1 MNPIYLNDFYKLLWY
16 NVIIKKGKIIM
27 KRITTGTENFKEFM
41 DKNYYYVD
49 KTMLIDDVLS
59 DKVMLYTR
67 PRRFGKTLNMSMLYY
82 FFSNQEKEN
91 AYLFEGLNVSK
102 HQHLMLHQNQYPVI
116 FLSLKDL
123 SRENMNLQI
132 DKFKAMISKVVED
145 YFELKDSPYLSEAEK
160 LIIDN
165 YHYKKS
171 SESDLRDAL
180 YNLSI
185 FLEKHYHQKVIILI
199 DEYDVPLQ
207 SAYQHDYYDEMVD
220 FIRSV
225 FSSALKTND
234 ALERGVLTGCLR
246 ISKESI
252 FTGLNNFTV
261 RTIMDVETSD
271 CFGFTQ
277 EEIDELLKYYNLMDN
292 RQEMKEWYDG
302 YLFGKTEIYNSWS
315 ALNYVKK
322 LLNDDHFQ
330 AVSFWANTSSND
342 LVKTYIEYATMTM
355 KEEFE
360 RLINGQSII
369 KKIVP
374 ELTYREMDFHSIQTM
389 NDNVYSFLLFTGY
402 LKIKSKVDNDHP
414 YTYELVI
421 PNKEVK
427 YIYEDIFMKW
437 FDSYQRK
444 RDLSFIEALIQE
456 DVMKANRLLQDVLQQ
471 SISYYDN
478 YENFY
483 HGFMVGFLK
492 ANGYTVQSNRESG
505 EGRFDIAVLPYS
517 ILDTALIIECKHSTG
532 IKELRKDSAKAIE
545 QIIRQKYIEGL
556 IEEGYE
562 HVIGYGISFYKKQCI
577 ITKAE

>member
-1 MNPIYLNDFYKLLWY
+1 M
-16 NVIIKKGKIIM
+16 M

-116 FLSLKDL
+116 FLSLKDMKSLNYLEQIQQFAYIMKIIILQHLNLFDSPLIDESDKKTLNDLRFLRADPIQLKNSLSML
-123 SRENMNLQI
+123 SRC
-132 DKFKAMISKVVED
+132 
-145 YFELKDSPYLSEAEK
+145 
-160 LIIDN
+160 
-165 YHYKKS
+165 
-171 SESDLRDAL
+171 L
-180 YNLSI
+180 YQ
-185 FLEKHYHQKVIILI
+185 HYHQKVIILI

-261 RTIMDVETSD
+261 RTITDVEASD

-437 FDSYQRK
+437 FDSYQRERK
-444 RDLSFIEALIQE
+444 GKFIDKLIKGEMIEAI
-456 DVMKANRLLQDVLQQ
+456 DLLNDVLES
-471 SISYYDN
+471 SISYYDSL
-478 YENFY
+478 ESFY
-483 HGFMVGFLK
+483 HGFMVGFLQETE
-492 ANGYTVQSNRESG
+492 YEIQSNKESG
-505 EGRFDIAVLPYS
+505 EGRFDIALVPRRITRECI
-517 ILDTALIIECKHSTG
+517 ILECKHSKSVGTL
-532 IKELRKDSAKAIE
+532 IQDS
-545 QIIRQKYIEGL
+545 QIAADQIVQKGYREIFIRQ
-556 IEEGYE
+556 GYPK
-562 HVIGYGISFYKKQCI
+562 VLGYGISFYKKQCF
-577 ITKAE
+577 ITKVD

>member
-1 MNPIYLNDFYKLLWY
+1 
-16 NVIIKKGKIIM
+16 M

-67 PRRFGKTLNMSMLYY
+67 PRHFGKTLNMSMLYY
-82 FFSNQEKEN
+82 FFSNKEKEN

-116 FLSLKDL
+116 FLSLKDMKSLNYLEQIQQFAYIMKIIILQHLNLFDSPLIDESDKKTLNDLRFLRADPIQLKNSLSML
-123 SRENMNLQI
+123 SRC
-132 DKFKAMISKVVED
+132 
-145 YFELKDSPYLSEAEK
+145 
-160 LIIDN
+160 
-165 YHYKKS
+165 
-171 SESDLRDAL
+171 L
-180 YNLSI
+180 YQ
-185 FLEKHYHQKVIILI
+185 HYHQKVIILI

-261 RTIMDVETSD
+261 RTIVDVEASD

-437 FDSYQRK
+437 FDSYQRERK
-444 RDLSFIEALIQE
+444 GKFIDKLIKGEMIEAI
-456 DVMKANRLLQDVLQQ
+456 DLLNDVLES
-471 SISYYDN
+471 SICYYDSL
-478 YENFY
+478 ESFY
-483 HGFMVGFLK
+483 HGFMVGFLQETE
-492 ANGYTVQSNRESG
+492 YEIQSNKESV
-505 EGRFDIAVLPYS
+505 EGRFDIALVPRRITRECI
-517 ILDTALIIECKHSTG
+517 ILECKHSKSVGTL
-532 IKELRKDSAKAIE
+532 IQDS
-545 QIIRQKYIEGL
+545 QIAADQIVQKGYREIFIRQ
-556 IEEGYE
+556 GYPK
-562 HVIGYGISFYKKQCI
+562 VLGFGISFYRKQCY
-577 ITKAE
+577 ITKCKD

>member
-27 KRITTGTENFKEFM
+27 KRITTGTENFKEFI
-41 DKNYYYVD
+41 DKIYYYVD

-59 DKVMLYTR
+59 DKVMLYTS
-67 PRRFGKTLNMSMLYY
+67 PRHFGKTLNMSMLYY
-82 FFSNQEKEN
+82 FFSNKEKEN

-116 FLSLKDL
+116 FLSLKDMKSLNYLEQIQQFAYIMKIIILQHLNLFDSPLIDESDKKTLNDLRFLRADPIQLKNSLSML
-123 SRENMNLQI
+123 SRC
-132 DKFKAMISKVVED
+132 
-145 YFELKDSPYLSEAEK
+145 
-160 LIIDN
+160 
-165 YHYKKS
+165 
-171 SESDLRDAL
+171 L
-180 YNLSI
+180 YQ
-185 FLEKHYHQKVIILI
+185 HYHQKVIILI

-261 RTIMDVETSD
+261 RTITDVEASD

-330 AVSFWANTSSND
+330 AVSFWANTSSNN

-360 RLINGQSII
+360 RLINDQSII

-444 RDLSFIEALIQE
+444 RDSSFIESLIQE

-478 YENFY
+478 YENLY

-492 ANGYTVQSNRESG
+492 ANGYTVQSNKKSG
-505 EGRFDIAVLPYS
+505 YGRFDIA
-517 ILDTALIIECKHSTG
+517 LIIEYKHSSS
-532 IKELRKDSAKAIE
+532 IKELRKDSAKASE

-562 HVIGYGISFYKKQCI
+562 HIIGYGISFYKNN
-577 ITKAE
+577 AL

>member
-1 MNPIYLNDFYKLLWY
+1 
-16 NVIIKKGKIIM
+16 M
-27 KRITTGTENFKEFM
+27 KRVTTGTENFKEFM

-91 AYLFEGLNVSK
+91 AYLFDGLNVSK
-102 HQHLMLHQNQYPVI
+102 HQHLMIHQNQYPVI
-116 FLSLKDL
+116 FLSLKDMKSLSYLEQIEQFAYIMKITILQHLNLFDSPLIDESDKKTLNDLRFLRADSIQLKNSLNML
-123 SRENMNLQI
+123 SRC
-132 DKFKAMISKVVED
+132 
-145 YFELKDSPYLSEAEK
+145 
-160 LIIDN
+160 
-165 YHYKKS
+165 
-171 SESDLRDAL
+171 L
-180 YNLSI
+180 YQ
-185 FLEKHYHQKVIILI
+185 HYHQKVIILI

-207 SAYQHDYYDEMVD
+207 SAYQHGYYDEMVD

-261 RTIMDVETSD
+261 RTIMDVEASD

-277 EEIDELLKYYNLMDN
+277 EEIDELLKYYNLMDK
-292 RQEMKEWYDG
+292 RQKMKEWYDG
-302 YLFGKTEIYNSWS
+302 YLFGRTEIYNSWS
-315 ALNYVKK
+315 ALNYIKK

-360 RLINGQSII
+360 RLINGQSIT

-437 FDSYQRK
+437 FDSYQRERK
-444 RDLSFIEALIQE
+444 GKFIDKLIKGEVIEAI
-456 DVMKANRLLQDVLQQ
+456 DLLNDVLES
-471 SISYYDN
+471 SISYYDSL
-478 YENFY
+478 ESFY
-483 HGFMVGFLK
+483 HGFMVGFLQETE
-492 ANGYTVQSNRESG
+492 YEIQSNKESG
-505 EGRFDIAVLPYS
+505 EGRFDIALLPRRITRECI
-517 ILDTALIIECKHSTG
+517 ILECKHSKSVGTL
-532 IKELRKDSAKAIE
+532 IQDSQKAAD
-545 QIIRQKYIEGL
+545 QIVQKGYREIFIRQ
-556 IEEGYE
+556 GYPK
-562 HVIGYGISFYKKQCI
+562 VLGYGISFYKKQCF
-577 ITKAE
+577 ITKAG

>member
-1 MNPIYLNDFYKLLWY
+1 M
-16 NVIIKKGKIIM
+16 IIM

-116 FLSLKDL
+116 FLSLKDMKSLNYLEQIQQFAYIMKIIILQHLNLFDSPLIDESDKKTLNDLRFLRADPIQLKNSLSML
-123 SRENMNLQI
+123 SRC
-132 DKFKAMISKVVED
+132 
-145 YFELKDSPYLSEAEK
+145 
-160 LIIDN
+160 
-165 YHYKKS
+165 
-171 SESDLRDAL
+171 L
-180 YNLSI
+180 YQ
-185 FLEKHYHQKVIILI
+185 HYHQKVIILI

-261 RTIMDVETSD
+261 RTIMDVEASD

-360 RLINGQSII
+360 KLINDQSII

-437 FDSYQRK
+437 FDSYQRERK
-444 RDLSFIEALIQE
+444 GKFIDKLIKGEMIEAI
-456 DVMKANRLLQDVLQQ
+456 DLLNDVLES
-471 SISYYDN
+471 SISYYDSL
-478 YENFY
+478 ESFY
-483 HGFMVGFLK
+483 HGFMVGFLQETE
-492 ANGYTVQSNRESG
+492 YEIQSNKESG
-505 EGRFDIAVLPYS
+505 EGRFDIALVPRRITRECI
-517 ILDTALIIECKHSTG
+517 ILECKHSKSVGTL
-532 IKELRKDSAKAIE
+532 IQDSQIAAD
-545 QIIRQKYIEGL
+545 QIIQKGYREIFIRQ
-556 IEEGYE
+556 GYPK
-562 HVIGYGISFYKKQCI
+562 VLGYGISFYKKQCF
-577 ITKAE
+577 ITKVD

>member
-1 MNPIYLNDFYKLLWY
+1 
-16 NVIIKKGKIIM
+16 M

-91 AYLFEGLNVSK
+91 AYLFESLNVSK

-116 FLSLKDL
+116 FLSLKD
-123 SRENMNLQI
+123 MNNDTFEDQIYKFSSLISKII
-132 DKFKAMISKVVED
+132 DKYENVLNSRSINARQKKILKKYQNLESNQN
-145 YFELKDSPYLSEAEK
+145 ELK
-160 LIIDN
+160 
-165 YHYKKS
+165 
-171 SESDLRDAL
+171 ESLF
-180 YNLSI
+180 NLSNI
-185 FLEKHYHQKVIILI
+185 FYQHYHQKVIILI

-261 RTIMDVETSD
+261 RTITDVEASD

-330 AVSFWANTSSND
+330 AVSFWANTSSNN

-437 FDSYQRK
+437 FDSYQRERK
-444 RDLSFIEALIQE
+444 GKFIDKLIKGEMIEAI
-456 DVMKANRLLQDVLQQ
+456 DLLNDVLES
-471 SISYYDN
+471 SISYYDSL
-478 YENFY
+478 ESFY
-483 HGFMVGFLK
+483 HGFMVGFLQETE
-492 ANGYTVQSNRESG
+492 YEIQSNKESV
-505 EGRFDIAVLPYS
+505 EGRFDIALVPRRITRECI
-517 ILDTALIIECKHSTG
+517 ILECKHSKSVGTL
-532 IKELRKDSAKAIE
+532 IQDS
-545 QIIRQKYIEGL
+545 QIAADQIVQKGYREIFIRQ
-556 IEEGYE
+556 GYPK
-562 HVIGYGISFYKKQCI
+562 VLGFGISFYRKQCY
-577 ITKAE
+577 ITKCKD

>member
-1 MNPIYLNDFYKLLWY
+1 
-16 NVIIKKGKIIM
+16 
-27 KRITTGTENFKEFM
+27 
-41 DKNYYYVD
+41 
-49 KTMLIDDVLS
+49 MLIDEILS
-59 DKVMLYTR
+59 DKVMFYTR

-91 AYLFEGLNVSK
+91 AYLFDGLNISK
-102 HQHLMLHQNQYPVI
+102 HQHLMIHQNQYPVI
-116 FLSLKDL
+116 FLSLKD
-123 SRENMNLQI
+123 MNANTFQSQIYIFANLITSII
-132 DKFKAMISKVVED
+132 DKYADIQDSNFISDRDKNIFQSYSDIHLNINELRMS
-145 YFELKDSPYLSEAEK
+145 LKDISTILF
-160 LIIDN
+160 
-165 YHYKKS
+165 H
-171 SESDLRDAL
+171 
-180 YNLSI
+180 
-185 FLEKHYHQKVIILI
+185 HYHQKVIILI

-207 SAYQHDYYDEMVD
+207 SAYQHGYYDEMVD

-261 RTIMDVETSD
+261 RTIMDVEASD

-277 EEIDELLKYYNLMDN
+277 EEIDELLKYYNLMDK
-292 RQEMKEWYDG
+292 RQKMKEWYDG
-302 YLFGKTEIYNSWS
+302 YLFGRTEIYNSWS
-315 ALNYVKK
+315 ALNYIKK

-330 AVSFWANTSSND
+330 AVSFWANTSSNN

-355 KEEFE
+355 KDEFE
-360 RLINGQSII
+360 RLINGQGII

-437 FDSYQRK
+437 FDSYQRERK
-444 RDLSFIEALIQE
+444 GKFIDKLIKGEVIEAI
-456 DVMKANRLLQDVLQQ
+456 DLLNDVLES
-471 SISYYDN
+471 SISYYDSL
-478 YENFY
+478 ESFY
-483 HGFMVGFLK
+483 HGFMVGFLQ
-492 ANGYTVQSNRESG
+492 GTEYEIQSNKESG
-505 EGRFDIAVLPYS
+505 EGRFDIALLPRRITRECI
-517 ILDTALIIECKHSTG
+517 ILECKHSKSVGTL
-532 IKELRKDSAKAIE
+532 IQDSQKAADQIVQKDYREIF
-545 QIIRQKYIEGL
+545 IRQ
-556 IEEGYE
+556 GYPK
-562 HVIGYGISFYKKQCI
+562 VLGYGISFYKKQCF
-577 ITKAE
+577 ITKAG

>member
-1 MNPIYLNDFYKLLWY
+1 
-16 NVIIKKGKIIM
+16 M
-27 KRITTGTENFKEFM
+27 KCITTGTENFKEFM

-82 FFSNQEKEN
+82 FFSNHEKEN
-91 AYLFEGLNVSK
+91 AYLFEELNVSK

-116 FLSLKDL
+116 FLSLKD
-123 SRENMNLQI
+123 MNANTFQSQIYIFANLIANIVDKYSDIQNSDFISDRYKNILQSYSDI
-132 DKFKAMISKVVED
+132 NININELRMS
-145 YFELKDSPYLSEAEK
+145 LKDISSILF
-160 LIIDN
+160 N
-165 YHYKKS
+165 Y
-171 SESDLRDAL
+171 
-180 YNLSI
+180 
-185 FLEKHYHQKVIILI
+185 YHQKVIILI

-207 SAYQHDYYDEMVD
+207 SAYQHGYYDEMVD

-261 RTIMDVETSD
+261 RTIMDVEASD

-360 RLINGQSII
+360 RLINDQSII

-532 IKELRKDSAKAIE
+532 IKELRKDSAKASE

-577 ITKAE
+577 ITKAG

>member
-1 MNPIYLNDFYKLLWY
+1 M
-16 NVIIKKGKIIM
+16 M

-132 DKFKAMISKVVED
+132 DKFKAMIAKVVED

-207 SAYQHDYYDEMVD
+207 SAYQHGYYDEMVD

-261 RTIMDVETSD
+261 RTITDVEASD

-360 RLINGQSII
+360 KLINDQSII

-478 YENFY
+478 HENFY

-532 IKELRKDSAKAIE
+532 IKELRKDSAKASE

-562 HVIGYGISFYKKQCI
+562 HIIGYGISFYKNN
-577 ITKAE
+577 AL

>member
-1 MNPIYLNDFYKLLWY
+1 
-16 NVIIKKGKIIM
+16 M

-102 HQHLMLHQNQYPVI
+102 HQYLMLHQNQYPVI
-116 FLSLKDL
+116 FLSLKDMKSLNYLEQIQQFAYIMKIIILQHLNLFDSPLIDESDKKTLNDLRFLRADPIQLKNSLSML
-123 SRENMNLQI
+123 SRC
-132 DKFKAMISKVVED
+132 
-145 YFELKDSPYLSEAEK
+145 
-160 LIIDN
+160 
-165 YHYKKS
+165 
-171 SESDLRDAL
+171 L
-180 YNLSI
+180 YQ
-185 FLEKHYHQKVIILI
+185 HYHQKVIILI

-207 SAYQHDYYDEMVD
+207 SAYQHGYYDEMVD

-261 RTIMDVETSD
+261 RTIMDVEASD

-277 EEIDELLKYYNLMDN
+277 EEIDELLKYYNLMDK

-360 RLINGQSII
+360 KLINDQSII

-437 FDSYQRK
+437 FDSYQRERK
-444 RDLSFIEALIQE
+444 GKFIDKLIKGEMIEAI
-456 DVMKANRLLQDVLQQ
+456 DLLNDVLES
-471 SISYYDN
+471 SISYYDSL
-478 YENFY
+478 ESFY
-483 HGFMVGFLK
+483 HGFMVGFLQETE
-492 ANGYTVQSNRESG
+492 YEIQSNKESG
-505 EGRFDIAVLPYS
+505 EGRFDIALVPRRITRECI
-517 ILDTALIIECKHSTG
+517 ILECKHSKSVGTL
-532 IKELRKDSAKAIE
+532 IQDS
-545 QIIRQKYIEGL
+545 QIAADQIVQKGYREIFIRQ
-556 IEEGYE
+556 GYPK
-562 HVIGYGISFYKKQCI
+562 VLGYGISFYRKQCY
-577 ITKAE
+577 ITKCKD

>member
-1 MNPIYLNDFYKLLWY
+1 
-16 NVIIKKGKIIM
+16 M

-49 KTMLIDDVLS
+49 KTILIDDVLS

-91 AYLFEGLNVSK
+91 AYLFDNLNVSK
-102 HQHLMLHQNQYPVI
+102 HQHLMIHQNQYPVI
-116 FLSLKDL
+116 FLSLKD
-123 SRENMNLQI
+123 MNANTFQSQIYIFANLITSII
-132 DKFKAMISKVVED
+132 DKYADIQDSNFISDRDKNVFQSYSDIHLNINELRMS
-145 YFELKDSPYLSEAEK
+145 LKD
-160 LIIDN
+160 I
-165 YHYKKS
+165 S
-171 SESDLRDAL
+171 SIL
-180 YNLSI
+180 
-185 FLEKHYHQKVIILI
+185 FKHYHQKVIILI

-207 SAYQHDYYDEMVD
+207 SAYQHGYYDEMVD

-261 RTIMDVETSD
+261 RTIMDVEASD

-277 EEIDELLKYYNLMDN
+277 EEIDELLKYYNLMDKH
-292 RQEMKEWYDG
+292 QEMKEWYDG
-302 YLFGKTEIYNSWS
+302 YLFGRTEIYNSWS
-315 ALNYVKK
+315 ALNYIKK

-360 RLINGQSII
+360 RLINGQSIT

-402 LKIKSKVDNDHP
+402 LKIKSKVNGDHP

-421 PNKEVK
+421 PNKEVR

-444 RDLSFIEALIQE
+444 RDSSFIEALIQE

-492 ANGYTVQSNRESG
+492 ANGYTVQSNKESG

-517 ILDTALIIECKHSTG
+517 ILDTALIIECKHSSG
-532 IKELRKDSAKAIE
+532 IKELRIDSAKASE

-577 ITKAE
+577 ITKAG

>member
-1 MNPIYLNDFYKLLWY
+1 
-16 NVIIKKGKIIM
+16 M

-82 FFSNQEKEN
+82 FFSNKEKEN

-330 AVSFWANTSSND
+330 AVSFWANTSSNN

-360 RLINGQSII
+360 KLINDQSII

>member
-1 MNPIYLNDFYKLLWY
+1 M
-16 NVIIKKGKIIM
+16 M
-27 KRITTGTENFKEFM
+27 KRITTRTENFKEFM

-116 FLSLKDL
+116 FLSLKDMKSLNYLEQIQQFAYIMKIIILQHLNLFDSPLIDESDKKTLNDLRFLRADPIQLKNSLSML
-123 SRENMNLQI
+123 SRC
-132 DKFKAMISKVVED
+132 
-145 YFELKDSPYLSEAEK
+145 
-160 LIIDN
+160 
-165 YHYKKS
+165 
-171 SESDLRDAL
+171 L
-180 YNLSI
+180 YQ
-185 FLEKHYHQKVIILI
+185 HYHQKVIILI

-207 SAYQHDYYDEMVD
+207 SAYQHDYYDEMVN

-261 RTIMDVETSD
+261 RTIMDVEASD

-315 ALNYVKK
+315 ALNYIKK

-402 LKIKSKVDNDHP
+402 LKIKSKVDNNHP

-437 FDSYQRK
+437 FDSYQRERK
-444 RDLSFIEALIQE
+444 GKFIDKLIKGEMIEAI
-456 DVMKANRLLQDVLQQ
+456 DLLNDVLES
-471 SISYYDN
+471 SISYYDSL
-478 YENFY
+478 ESFY
-483 HGFMVGFLK
+483 HGFMVGFLQETE
-492 ANGYTVQSNRESG
+492 YEIQSNKESG
-505 EGRFDIAVLPYS
+505 EGRFDIALVPRRITRECI
-517 ILDTALIIECKHSTG
+517 ILECKHSKSVGTL
-532 IKELRKDSAKAIE
+532 IQDS
-545 QIIRQKYIEGL
+545 QIAADQIVQKGYREIFIRQ
-556 IEEGYE
+556 GYPK
-562 HVIGYGISFYKKQCI
+562 VLGFGISFYRKQCY
-577 ITKAE
+577 ITKCKD

>member
-1 MNPIYLNDFYKLLWY
+1 
-16 NVIIKKGKIIM
+16 M
-27 KRITTGTENFKEFM
+27 KRITIGTENFKEFM

-82 FFSNQEKEN
+82 FFSNKEKEN

-261 RTIMDVETSD
+261 RTITDVEASD

-315 ALNYVKK
+315 ALNYIKK

-492 ANGYTVQSNRESG
+492 ANGYKVQSNRESG

-532 IKELRKDSAKAIE
+532 IKELRKDSAKASE

>member
-1 MNPIYLNDFYKLLWY
+1 
-16 NVIIKKGKIIM
+16 M

-116 FLSLKDL
+116 FLSLKDMKSLNYLEQIQQFAYIMKIIILQHLNLFDSPLIDESDKKTLNDLRFLRADPIQLKNSLSML
-123 SRENMNLQI
+123 SRC
-132 DKFKAMISKVVED
+132 
-145 YFELKDSPYLSEAEK
+145 
-160 LIIDN
+160 
-165 YHYKKS
+165 
-171 SESDLRDAL
+171 L
-180 YNLSI
+180 YQ
-185 FLEKHYHQKVIILI
+185 HYHQKVIILI

-261 RTIMDVETSD
+261 RTIMDVEASD

-437 FDSYQRK
+437 FDSYQRERK
-444 RDLSFIEALIQE
+444 GKFIDKLIKGEMIEAI
-456 DVMKANRLLQDVLQQ
+456 DLLNDVLES
-471 SISYYDN
+471 SISYYDSL
-478 YENFY
+478 ESFY
-483 HGFMVGFLK
+483 HGFMVGFLQETE
-492 ANGYTVQSNRESG
+492 YEIQSNKESG
-505 EGRFDIAVLPYS
+505 EGRFDIALVPRRITRECI
-517 ILDTALIIECKHSTG
+517 ILECKHSKSVGTL
-532 IKELRKDSAKAIE
+532 IQDSQIAAD
-545 QIIRQKYIEGL
+545 QIIQKGYREIFIRQ
-556 IEEGYE
+556 GYPK
-562 HVIGYGISFYKKQCI
+562 VLGFGISFYRKQCY
-577 ITKAE
+577 ITKCKD

>member
-1 MNPIYLNDFYKLLWY
+1 
-16 NVIIKKGKIIM
+16 M

-116 FLSLKDL
+116 FLSLKDMKSLNYLEQIQQFAYIMKIIILQHLNLFDSPLIDESDKKTLNDLRFLRADPIQLKNSLSML
-123 SRENMNLQI
+123 SRC
-132 DKFKAMISKVVED
+132 
-145 YFELKDSPYLSEAEK
+145 
-160 LIIDN
+160 
-165 YHYKKS
+165 
-171 SESDLRDAL
+171 L
-180 YNLSI
+180 YQ
-185 FLEKHYHQKVIILI
+185 HYHQKVIILI

-261 RTIMDVETSD
+261 RTIMDVEASD

-277 EEIDELLKYYNLMDN
+277 EEIDELLKYYNLMDK

-330 AVSFWANTSSND
+330 AVSFWANTSSNN

-437 FDSYQRK
+437 FDSYQRERK
-444 RDLSFIEALIQE
+444 GKFIDKLIKGEMIEAI
-456 DVMKANRLLQDVLQQ
+456 DLLNDVLES
-471 SISYYDN
+471 SISYYDSL
-478 YENFY
+478 ESFY
-483 HGFMVGFLK
+483 HGFMVGFLQETE
-492 ANGYTVQSNRESG
+492 YEIQSNKESG
-505 EGRFDIAVLPYS
+505 EGRFDIALVPRRITRECI
-517 ILDTALIIECKHSTG
+517 ILECKHSKSVGTL
-532 IKELRKDSAKAIE
+532 IQDS
-545 QIIRQKYIEGL
+545 QIAADQIVQKGYREIFIRQ
-556 IEEGYE
+556 GYPK
-562 HVIGYGISFYKKQCI
+562 VLGFGISFYRKQCY
-577 ITKAE
+577 ITKCKD

>member
-1 MNPIYLNDFYKLLWY
+1 
-16 NVIIKKGKIIM
+16 M

-91 AYLFEGLNVSK
+91 AYLFDNLNVSK
-102 HQHLMLHQNQYPVI
+102 HQHLMIHQNQYPVI
-116 FLSLKDL
+116 FLSLKD
-123 SRENMNLQI
+123 MNANTFQSQIYIFANLITSII
-132 DKFKAMISKVVED
+132 DKYADIQDSNFISDRDKNVFQSYSDIHLNINELRMS
-145 YFELKDSPYLSEAEK
+145 LKD
-160 LIIDN
+160 I
-165 YHYKKS
+165 S
-171 SESDLRDAL
+171 SIL
-180 YNLSI
+180 
-185 FLEKHYHQKVIILI
+185 FKHYHQKVIILI

-207 SAYQHDYYDEMVD
+207 SAYQHGYYDEMVD

-261 RTIMDVETSD
+261 RTIMDVEASD

-374 ELTYREMDFHSIQTM
+374 ELTYQEMDFHSIQTM

-444 RDLSFIEALIQE
+444 RDSSFIEALIQE

-492 ANGYTVQSNRESG
+492 ANGYTVQSNKESG

-517 ILDTALIIECKHSTG
+517 ILDTALIIECKHSSG
-532 IKELRKDSAKAIE
+532 IKELRIDSAKASE

-577 ITKAE
+577 ITKAG

>member
-1 MNPIYLNDFYKLLWY
+1 
-16 NVIIKKGKIIM
+16 M

-49 KTMLIDDVLS
+49 KTILIDDVLS

-91 AYLFEGLNVSK
+91 AYLFDNLNVSK
-102 HQHLMLHQNQYPVI
+102 HQHLMIHQNQYPVI
-116 FLSLKDL
+116 FLSLKD
-123 SRENMNLQI
+123 MNANTFQSQIYIFANLITSII
-132 DKFKAMISKVVED
+132 DKYADIQDSNFISDRDKNVFQSYSDIHLNINELRMS
-145 YFELKDSPYLSEAEK
+145 LKD
-160 LIIDN
+160 I
-165 YHYKKS
+165 S
-171 SESDLRDAL
+171 SIL
-180 YNLSI
+180 
-185 FLEKHYHQKVIILI
+185 FKHYHQKVIILI

-207 SAYQHDYYDEMVD
+207 SAYQHGYYDEMVD

-225 FSSALKTND
+225 FSSVLKTND

-261 RTIMDVETSD
+261 RTIMDVEASD

-277 EEIDELLKYYNLMDN
+277 EEIDELLKYYNLMDKH
-292 RQEMKEWYDG
+292 QEMKEWYDG
-302 YLFGKTEIYNSWS
+302 YLFGRTEIYNSWS
-315 ALNYVKK
+315 ALNYIKK

-360 RLINGQSII
+360 RLINGQSIT

-402 LKIKSKVDNDHP
+402 LKIKSKVNGDHP

-421 PNKEVK
+421 PNKEVR

-444 RDLSFIEALIQE
+444 RDSSFIEALIQE

-492 ANGYTVQSNRESG
+492 ANGYTVQSNKESG

-517 ILDTALIIECKHSTG
+517 ILDTALIIECKHSSG
-532 IKELRKDSAKAIE
+532 IKELRIDSAKASE

-577 ITKAE
+577 ITKAG

>member
-1 MNPIYLNDFYKLLWY
+1 M
-16 NVIIKKGKIIM
+16 M

-102 HQHLMLHQNQYPVI
+102 HQYLMLHQNQYPVI
-116 FLSLKDL
+116 FLSLKDMKSLNYLEQIQQFAYIMKIIILQHLNLFDSPLIDESDKKTLNDLRFLRADPIQLKNSLSML
-123 SRENMNLQI
+123 SRC
-132 DKFKAMISKVVED
+132 
-145 YFELKDSPYLSEAEK
+145 
-160 LIIDN
+160 
-165 YHYKKS
+165 
-171 SESDLRDAL
+171 L
-180 YNLSI
+180 YQ
-185 FLEKHYHQKVIILI
+185 HYHQKVIILI

-261 RTIMDVETSD
+261 RTIMDVEASD

-292 RQEMKEWYDG
+292 CQEMKEWYDG

-437 FDSYQRK
+437 FDSYQRERK
-444 RDLSFIEALIQE
+444 GKFIDKLIKGEMIEAI
-456 DVMKANRLLQDVLQQ
+456 DLLNDVLES
-471 SISYYDN
+471 SISYYDSL
-478 YENFY
+478 ESFY
-483 HGFMVGFLK
+483 HGFMVGFLQETE
-492 ANGYTVQSNRESG
+492 YEIQSNKESG
-505 EGRFDIAVLPYS
+505 EGRFDIALVPRRITRECI
-517 ILDTALIIECKHSTG
+517 ILECKHSKSVGTL
-532 IKELRKDSAKAIE
+532 IQDS
-545 QIIRQKYIEGL
+545 QIAADQIVQKGYREIFIRQ
-556 IEEGYE
+556 GYPK
-562 HVIGYGISFYKKQCI
+562 VLGFGISFYKKQCF
-577 ITKAE
+577 ITKVD

>member
-1 MNPIYLNDFYKLLWY
+1 
-16 NVIIKKGKIIM
+16 M

-59 DKVMLYTR
+59 DKVMLYTS
-67 PRRFGKTLNMSMLYY
+67 PRHFGKTLNMSMLYY
-82 FFSNQEKEN
+82 FFSNKEKEN

-116 FLSLKDL
+116 FLSLKDMKSLNYLEQIQQFAYIMKIIILQHLNLFDSPLIDESDKKTLNDLRFLRADPIQLKNSLSML
-123 SRENMNLQI
+123 SRC
-132 DKFKAMISKVVED
+132 
-145 YFELKDSPYLSEAEK
+145 
-160 LIIDN
+160 
-165 YHYKKS
+165 
-171 SESDLRDAL
+171 L
-180 YNLSI
+180 YQ
-185 FLEKHYHQKVIILI
+185 HYHQKVIILI

-225 FSSALKTND
+225 FSSTLKTND

-261 RTIMDVETSD
+261 RTITDVEASD

-330 AVSFWANTSSND
+330 AVSFWANTSSNN

-437 FDSYQRK
+437 FDSYQRERK
-444 RDLSFIEALIQE
+444 GKFIDKLIKGEMIEAI
-456 DVMKANRLLQDVLQQ
+456 DLLNDVLES
-471 SISYYDN
+471 SISYYDSL
-478 YENFY
+478 ESFY
-483 HGFMVGFLK
+483 HGFMVGFLQETE
-492 ANGYTVQSNRESG
+492 YEIQSNKESG
-505 EGRFDIAVLPYS
+505 EGRFDIALVPRRITRECI
-517 ILDTALIIECKHSTG
+517 ILECKHSKSVGTL
-532 IKELRKDSAKAIE
+532 IQDSQIAAD
-545 QIIRQKYIEGL
+545 QIIQKGYREIFIRQ
-556 IEEGYE
+556 GYPK
-562 HVIGYGISFYKKQCI
+562 VLGFGISFYKKQCF
-577 ITKAE
+577 ITKVD

>member
-261 RTIMDVETSD
+261 RTIMDVEASD

-277 EEIDELLKYYNLMDN
+277 EEIDELLKYYNLMDK

-360 RLINGQSII
+360 KLINDQSII
-369 KKIVP
+369 KKIIP

-402 LKIKSKVDNDHP
+402 QKIKSKVDNDHP

-437 FDSYQRK
+437 FDSYQRE

-517 ILDTALIIECKHSTG
+517 ILDTALIIECKHSSS
-532 IKELRKDSAKAIE
+532 IKELRKDSAKASE

>member
-1 MNPIYLNDFYKLLWY
+1 
-16 NVIIKKGKIIM
+16 M
-27 KRITTGTENFKEFM
+27 KRITTGTENFKEFI
-41 DKNYYYVD
+41 DKIYYYVD

-102 HQHLMLHQNQYPVI
+102 HQYLMLHQNQYPVI

-123 SRENMNLQI
+123 SRESMNLQI
-132 DKFKAMISKVVED
+132 DKFKAMIAKVVED
-145 YFELKDSPYLSEAEK
+145 YFELRESPYLSEAEK
-160 LIIDN
+160 LLIDD

-261 RTIMDVETSD
+261 RTIMDVEASD

-277 EEIDELLKYYNLMDN
+277 EEIDELLKYYNLMDK
-292 RQEMKEWYDG
+292 RQKMKEWYDG
-302 YLFGKTEIYNSWS
+302 YLFGRTEIYNSWS
-315 ALNYVKK
+315 ALNYIKK

-355 KEEFE
+355 REEFE
-360 RLINGQSII
+360 RLINGQSIT

-444 RDLSFIEALIQE
+444 RDSSFIEALIQE

-492 ANGYTVQSNRESG
+492 ANGYTVQSNKESG
-505 EGRFDIAVLPYS
+505 EGRFDIAILPYS
-517 ILDTALIIECKHSTG
+517 ILDTALIIECKHSSG
-532 IKELRKDSAKAIE
+532 IKELRIDSAKASE

-562 HVIGYGISFYKKQCI
+562 HIIGYGISFYKNN
-577 ITKAE
+577 TL

>member
-1 MNPIYLNDFYKLLWY
+1 
-16 NVIIKKGKIIM
+16 M

-261 RTIMDVETSD
+261 RTIMDVEASD

-517 ILDTALIIECKHSTG
+517 ILDTALIIECKHSSS
-532 IKELRKDSAKAIE
+532 IKELRKDSAKASE

>member
-1 MNPIYLNDFYKLLWY
+1 
-16 NVIIKKGKIIM
+16 M

-82 FFSNQEKEN
+82 FFSNKEKEN

-116 FLSLKDL
+116 FLSLKDMKSLNYLEQIQQFAYIMKIIILQHLNLFDSPLIDESDKKTLNDLRFLRADPIQLKNSLSML
-123 SRENMNLQI
+123 SRC
-132 DKFKAMISKVVED
+132 
-145 YFELKDSPYLSEAEK
+145 
-160 LIIDN
+160 
-165 YHYKKS
+165 
-171 SESDLRDAL
+171 L
-180 YNLSI
+180 YQ
-185 FLEKHYHQKVIILI
+185 HYHQKVIILI

-261 RTIMDVETSD
+261 RTIMDVEASD

-437 FDSYQRK
+437 FDSYQRERK
-444 RDLSFIEALIQE
+444 GKFIDKLIKGDMIEAI
-456 DVMKANRLLQDVLQQ
+456 DLLNDVLES
-471 SISYYDN
+471 SISYYDSL
-478 YENFY
+478 ESFY
-483 HGFMVGFLK
+483 HGFMVGFLQETE
-492 ANGYTVQSNRESG
+492 YEIQSNKESG
-505 EGRFDIAVLPYS
+505 EGRFDIALVPRRITRECI
-517 ILDTALIIECKHSTG
+517 ILECKHSKSVGTL
-532 IKELRKDSAKAIE
+532 IQDS
-545 QIIRQKYIEGL
+545 QIAADQIVQKGYREIFIRQ
-556 IEEGYE
+556 GYPK
-562 HVIGYGISFYKKQCI
+562 VLGFGISFYRKQCY
-577 ITKAE
+577 ITKCKD

>member
-1 MNPIYLNDFYKLLWY
+1 
-16 NVIIKKGKIIM
+16 M

-82 FFSNQEKEN
+82 FFSNKEKEN

-261 RTIMDVETSD
+261 RTIMDVEASD

-360 RLINGQSII
+360 KLINDQSIT

-427 YIYEDIFMKW
+427 YIYKDIFMKW

-532 IKELRKDSAKAIE
+532 IKELRKDSAKASE

-577 ITKAE
+577 ITKTE

>member
-1 MNPIYLNDFYKLLWY
+1 
-16 NVIIKKGKIIM
+16 M

-116 FLSLKDL
+116 FLSLKDMKSLNYLEQIQQFAYIMKIIILQHLNLFDSPLIDESDKKTLNDLRFLRADPIQLKNSLSML
-123 SRENMNLQI
+123 SRC
-132 DKFKAMISKVVED
+132 
-145 YFELKDSPYLSEAEK
+145 
-160 LIIDN
+160 
-165 YHYKKS
+165 
-171 SESDLRDAL
+171 L
-180 YNLSI
+180 YQ
-185 FLEKHYHQKVIILI
+185 HYHQKVIILI

-207 SAYQHDYYDEMVD
+207 SAYQHGYYDEMVD

-261 RTIMDVETSD
+261 RTITDVEASD

-360 RLINGQSII
+360 KLINDQSII

-437 FDSYQRK
+437 FDSYQRERK
-444 RDLSFIEALIQE
+444 GKFIDKLIKGEMIEAI
-456 DVMKANRLLQDVLQQ
+456 DLLNDVLES
-471 SISYYDN
+471 SISYYDSL
-478 YENFY
+478 ESFY
-483 HGFMVGFLK
+483 HGFMVGFLQETE
-492 ANGYTVQSNRESG
+492 YEIQSNKESG
-505 EGRFDIAVLPYS
+505 EGRFDIALVPRRITRECI
-517 ILDTALIIECKHSTG
+517 ILECKHSKSVGTL
-532 IKELRKDSAKAIE
+532 IQDS
-545 QIIRQKYIEGL
+545 QIAADQIVQKGYREIFIRQ
-556 IEEGYE
+556 GYPK
-562 HVIGYGISFYKKQCI
+562 VLGYGISFYRKQCY
-577 ITKAE
+577 ITKCKD

>member
-1 MNPIYLNDFYKLLWY
+1 MNNDTFEDQIYKFSSL
-16 NVIIKKGKIIM
+16 ISKIID
-27 KRITTGTENFKEFM
+27 KYEN
-41 DKNYYYVD
+41 
-49 KTMLIDDVLS
+49 VLNS
-59 DKVMLYTR
+59 RSINAMQKKILKKYQN
-67 PRRFGKTLNMSMLYY
+67 LE
-82 FFSNQEKEN
+82 SNQN
-91 AYLFEGLNVSK
+91 
-102 HQHLMLHQNQYPVI
+102 
-116 FLSLKDL
+116 
-123 SRENMNLQI
+123 
-132 DKFKAMISKVVED
+132 
-145 YFELKDSPYLSEAEK
+145 ELK
-160 LIIDN
+160 
-165 YHYKKS
+165 
-171 SESDLRDAL
+171 ESLF
-180 YNLSI
+180 NLSNI
-185 FLEKHYHQKVIILI
+185 FYQHYHQKVIILI

-207 SAYQHDYYDEMVD
+207 SAYQHGYYDEMVD

-261 RTIMDVETSD
+261 RTIMDVEASD

-277 EEIDELLKYYNLMDN
+277 KEIDELLKYYNLMDN
-292 RQEMKEWYDG
+292 RQEMKEWYNG

-389 NDNVYSFLLFTGY
+389 NDNVYSFLLLTGY

-492 ANGYTVQSNRESG
+492 ANGYTVQSNKESG

-532 IKELRKDSAKAIE
+532 IKELRKDSAKASE

>member
-1 MNPIYLNDFYKLLWY
+1 
-16 NVIIKKGKIIM
+16 M
-27 KRITTGTENFKEFM
+27 KE
-41 DKNYYYVD
+41 
-49 KTMLIDDVLS
+49 S
-59 DKVMLYTR
+59 
-67 PRRFGKTLNMSMLYY
+67 
-82 FFSNQEKEN
+82 
-91 AYLFEGLNVSK
+91 LF
-102 HQHLMLHQNQYPVI
+102 
-116 FLSLKDL
+116 
-123 SRENMNLQI
+123 
-132 DKFKAMISKVVED
+132 
-145 YFELKDSPYLSEAEK
+145 
-160 LIIDN
+160 
-165 YHYKKS
+165 
-171 SESDLRDAL
+171 
-180 YNLSI
+180 NLSNI
-185 FLEKHYHQKVIILI
+185 FYQHYHQKVIILI

-261 RTIMDVETSD
+261 RTIMDVEASD

-437 FDSYQRK
+437 FDSYQRERK
-444 RDLSFIEALIQE
+444 GKFIGKLIKGEMIEAI
-456 DVMKANRLLQDVLQQ
+456 DLLNDVLES
-471 SISYYDN
+471 SISYYDSL
-478 YENFY
+478 ESFY
-483 HGFMVGFLK
+483 HGFMVGFLQETE
-492 ANGYTVQSNRESG
+492 YEIQSNKESG
-505 EGRFDIAVLPYS
+505 EGRFDIALVPRRITRECI
-517 ILDTALIIECKHSTG
+517 ILECKHSKSVGTL
-532 IKELRKDSAKAIE
+532 IQDS
-545 QIIRQKYIEGL
+545 QIAADQIVQKGYREIFIRQ
-556 IEEGYE
+556 GYPK
-562 HVIGYGISFYKKQCI
+562 VLGFGISFYRKQCY
-577 ITKAE
+577 ITKCKD

>member
-1 MNPIYLNDFYKLLWY
+1 
-16 NVIIKKGKIIM
+16 M

-91 AYLFEGLNVSK
+91 TYLFEGLNVSK

-261 RTIMDVETSD
+261 RTITDVEASD
-271 CFGFTQ
+271 CFGLTQ

-532 IKELRKDSAKAIE
+532 IKELRKDSAKASE
-545 QIIRQKYIEGL
+545 QIIRQKYIEEL